1 MLSARQKPNKLN
13 AIARK
18 RDLQKYTDRQ
28 YQNLGHTVYITHFLR
43 KLGISAILKMN
54 EI

>member
-18 RDLQKYTDRQ
+18 GDLKIIVCEWGERGERMGEGGGYYPYKT
-28 YQNLGHTVYITHFLR
+28 
-43 KLGISAILKMN
+43 
-54 EI
+54 